1 MIYLV
6 RHGDY
11 NYREIASAT
20 VGQGLTARGREQA
33 QATATWLADADSDIR
48 SIQSSDFTRAAE
60 TAAILATAFPLANL
74 EVGPKFRECDD
85 VYFKD
90 TTRVPRSATATF
102 DQLFGPAASH
112 PAPLVVVCHANL
124 IRYLLSRLL
133 GWTRR
138 KWASVLI
145 GNCSVSIVASQ
156 TVRKTEHRVLA
167 VAKLQHL
174 PARLRDEF

>member
-33 QATATWLADADSDIR
+33 QATATWLAGADSDIR

-74 EVGPKFRECDD
+74 EVGPKFRD
-85 VYFKD
+85 VGSPEHRCHHLSAMNLSANRQHTSNILDHSQAVCLHKCEVQE
-90 TTRVPRSATATF
+90 RGQLRSAFCA
-102 DQLFGPAASH
+102 
-112 PAPLVVVCHANL
+112 VCRH
-124 IRYLLSRLL
+124 
-133 GWTRR
+133 
-138 KWASVLI
+138 
-145 GNCSVSIVASQ
+145 
-156 TVRKTEHRVLA
+156 
-167 VAKLQHL
+167 
-174 PARLRDEF
+174 